1 MCVGEERRKV
11 DARPRTWISVE
22 PVVTNTLLQQCVG
35 FRFDSVLPELHH
47 AHFEI
52 TSMTYNMC
60 GDDVYVAFN
69 PFTSHHTWMSIVA
82 NNNR

>member
-1 MCVGEERRKV
+1 MHVCVGEERRKV

-22 PVVTNTLLQQCVG
+22 PVVTTHYYSSVCVG

-52 TSMTYNMC
+52 TTMY
-60 GDDVYVAFN
+60 D
-69 PFTSHHTWMSIVA
+69 I
-82 NNNR
+82 

>member
-1 MCVGEERRKV
+1 MVDKKEGVTIYDWVHVCVGEGRRKV

-52 TSMTYNMC
+52 TTMYDM
-60 GDDVYVAFN
+60 
-69 PFTSHHTWMSIVA
+69 
-82 NNNR
+82 